1 MRYVS
6 IDETN
11 DLGKSLLH
19 IAERLATQNPQ
30 AVSLFT
36 DQPLE
41 DKVFAQMIEAGL
53 KSGLA
58 TAEETQSCN
67 QLLGISHAV

>member
-1 MRYVS
+1 MKYVS

-19 IAERLATQNPQ
+19 IAERLASQNPQ
-30 AVSLFT
+30 AVSFFT
-36 DQPLE
+36 DQTLA

-58 TAEETQSCN
+58 TTEETQACN
-67 QLLGISHAV
+67 QLLGITHAV